1 MRPETPNL
9 AQWTFRHHA
18 DNEAWSWQRCD
29 VQGKVIERASNFPT
43 FGKAIT
49 DAIKKGFLPNEHQ
62 WKVLT
67 RYTEQ
72 SFPGSTPPTLESRLP
87 HINFGSPRSSRDSA
101 K

>member
-1 MRPETPNL
+1 M
-9 AQWTFRHHA
+9 
-18 DNEAWSWQRCD
+18 
-29 VQGKVIERASNFPT
+29 ERSSAFPT

-49 DAIKKGFLPNEHQ
+49 DAIKRGFLPNEHQ

-72 SFPGSTPPTLESRLP
+72 SFPGSTTPTLESRLP
-87 HINFGSPRSSRDSA
+87 HIDFASPRNSRDSA